1 MMFILSAPLGIIDDQ
16 ASGGS
21 LINVKGWGGRMSS
34 MITTKGAGPV
44 YQL

>member
-1 MMFILSAPLGIIDDQ
+1 MMFILSAPLGITDDQ

-21 LINVKGWGGRMSS
+21 LINVKGGGRMSS